1 MHPTSLT
8 LKPVQA
14 KKLLQSLN
22 GPATAAP
29 EQAATGKKEAAERA
43 ARAAAEKAAMEQAMD
58 GKKEAAAR
66 AARAAAEKAAVS
78 VEAHTIG
85 EETYDV
91 VEKLNPGGN
100 ASIWRVKDA
109 RGDKCAC
116 LLMLR
121 LCM

>member
-1 MHPTSLT
+1 MASLT

-14 KKLLQSLN
+14 KKLLQSLKS
-22 GPATAAP
+22 PAAAAP
-29 EQAATGKKEAAERA
+29 EQAAA
-43 ARAAAEKAAMEQAMD
+43 

-78 VEAHTIG
+78 VEAHSIG

-109 RGDKCAC
+109 RGDTCAC
-116 LLMLR
+116 LHMLR